1 MPIKVRFPVN
11 SGGRN
16 HKAIREAVLLDS
28 VGNGFEEKLV
38 AAAEQAKDSDQ
49 EVFVSRSYGAA
60 GRLSVWIVDQ
70 GNGDRMKRRKA
81 LAAALGRVSV

>member
-1 MPIKVRFPVN
+1 MPIKVRFPV
-11 SGGRN
+11 GRGTRN

-28 VGNGFEEKLV
+28 AGNGFEKKLV
-38 AAAEQAKDSDQ
+38 AAAERAQSPDQ
-49 EVFVSRSYGAA
+49 DVFVSRSYGAA

-70 GNGDRMKRRKA
+70 GSGDRMKRRKA